1 MRINPRKLLDK
12 LSMQFTQLLQT
23 KIDSLVA
30 VVLIVVV
37 NLIAFLNVE
46 CCIMVFLVLPVMLS
60 SYYIYCAKK
69 CARSA
74 FIFIEEFF

>member
-37 NLIAFLNVE
+37 NLVAFVNVE

-69 CARSA
+69 CAR
-74 FIFIEEFF
+74 

>member
-1 MRINPRKLLDK
+1 MIINPRKLIDK
-12 LSMQFTQLLQT
+12 LKMKLTQLLRT

-30 VVLIVVV
+30 VVLIVVA

-46 CCIMVFLVLPVMLS
+46 CCIIVFLVLPVMIS

-69 CARSA
+69 CARSDRSS
-74 FIFIEEFF
+74 FE